1 MARRPIRRK
10 RGGWPRRPEPPDPL
24 TETRALIASGR
35 PMGLIAYVSS
45 LIAALDPRDADP
57 FARDAPR
64 DGPTLTD
71 LARAFAAADAPEST
85 ALLTLIAAM
94 CGDAD
99 PAGEIRDELGR
110 RGHRLP
116 DWLAGLHAT
125 EVEGT
130 LVTAHALGDGE
141 HVMAGVRLPGGH
153 GLTALVFVD
162 HNMGGVAR
170 DGFVLEGGLRET
182 AETVTAVSDQDTAT
196 RPLEPAEARA
206 RMEEAIAAGAITL
219 PRFTSDTWPAAR
231 PAVEWICRMLPEG
244 GTGYVRPEWTEREL
258 EALTQRFLRSPN
270 GRGVDTPDGRDLLR
284 SILWFGTDYGPGDPL
299 RWSPSSVEILMLD
312 WLPRKII
319 AEAGFLSLAPEVIAA
334 FARFCHEERGV
345 PAHLTADTLAMVG
358 ELTPE
363 YLDIVASPRLQ
374 GPMAILGAM
383 GAIAPDDPRH
393 VTGGDDE
400 WDFDAILRGGLRD
413 AVGDAA
419 ALRAL
424 RTDPLPD
431 EPFRW
436 DGVPHDIRG
445 AVEEV
450 LTLTDGCCD
459 ALLDAECRTAAR
471 RYLAAVA
478 RDDPNVFRRR
488 ARAETAAA
496 AVVWIIGMANHVVG
510 RRGGI
515 TATAI
520 ARHLGLT
527 AMPTQ
532 RATTLLEATGTRHRA
547 GEDVHLGS
555 PEYLTSH
562 RRAEIIAMRN
572 LLDEDD

>member
-1 MARRPIRRK
+1 
-10 RGGWPRRPEPPDPL
+10 
-24 TETRALIASGR
+24 
-35 PMGLIAYVSS
+35 MGLIAYVSS

-57 FARDAPR
+57 FARDAPQ

-99 PAGEIRDELGR
+99 LAAEIRDELGR
-110 RGHRLP
+110 RRHPLP
-116 DWLAGLHAT
+116 DWLAGLDAT

-162 HNMGGVAR
+162 HNMGGMAR
-170 DGFVLEGGLRET
+170 DGFVLEGDLRET
-182 AETVTAVSDQDTAT
+182 AETVAAVSDPDTAT
-196 RPLEPAEARA
+196 RPIEPADARA
-206 RMEEAIAAGAITL
+206 RMEEAIATGAITL

-244 GTGYVRPEWTEREL
+244 GTGYVRREWTEREV
-258 EALTQRFLRSPN
+258 EALARRFLRSPE
-270 GRGVDTPDGRDLLR
+270 GRAVDTPDGRDLLD
-284 SILWFGTDYGPGDPL
+284 SILWFGTDYGPGDPM
-299 RWSPSSVEILMLD
+299 RWSPSSVEILLMD
-312 WLPRKII
+312 WIPRKIV
-319 AEAGFLSLAPEVIAA
+319 ADVAYLSGAPELLAA
-334 FARFCHEERGV
+334 FIRFCAREREV
-345 PAHLTADTLAMVG
+345 PPHLAADTLATVG
-358 ELTPE
+358 ELIPD
-363 YLDIVASPRLQ
+363 YLDAIGSPRLQ
-374 GPMAILGAM
+374 GPMAILAAA

-393 VTGGDDE
+393 LTGGDAE
-400 WDFDAILRGGLRD
+400 WDLDAILRGGLRD
-413 AVGDAA
+413 AVGDEG

-424 RTDPLPD
+424 GTDPLPD

-436 DGVPHDIRG
+436 AGIPDDVRG
-445 AVEEV
+445 AVGDV
-450 LTLTDGCCD
+450 LARTDGCCD

-496 AVVWIIGMANHVVG
+496 AVVWIVGMANHVVG
-510 RRGGI
+510 RRGGV

-532 RATTLLEATGTRHRA
+532 RATTFLQATGSERRP
-547 GEDVHLGS
+547 GDDVHLGS

-562 RRAEIIAMRN
+562 RREVIIAMRN
-572 LLDEDD
+572 LLDEDA